1 MSGDRSWSGGAS
13 FYRVLDLRR
22 RSGGRGGCILHAYRW
37 RNQLILFDEVDV
49 NTQIEVEAECPGGAW
64 GVPIDAPQPTRGA
77 GEGCGGT

>member
-1 MSGDRSWSGGAS
+1 LTAFLIYAVARAVAEDAFSMPTADGT
-13 FYRVLDLRR
+13 
-22 RSGGRGGCILHAYRW
+22 
-37 RNQLILFDEVDV
+37 QLILFDEVDV